1 MYDIGG
7 YIDRSGKLCLKP
19 LTPDAEQDI
28 EEWVEKFKRDPHGS
42 VDYETKMA
50 EQEYQNYKRQMQRY
64 GYDKHGSQQKRFGFQ
79 PNSYY
84 MPQPPDFSPQAHFP
98 LWPFVLPF
106 ILEGQGGGS
115 GGSGGGGSGG
125 GTSNYRRGGDYDGSD
140 RGNENPRD
148 TGRGD
153 IPRR

>member
-1 MYDIGG
+1 MIYAYIG
-7 YIDRSGKLCLKP
+7 RNRKLCLRP
-19 LTPDAEQDI
+19 A
-28 EEWVEKFKRDPHGS
+28 DPEG
-42 VDYETKMA
+42 
-50 EQEYQNYKRQMQRY
+50 EQELRDFLKDLKQLGLEAIDVETEMPEDQYRDYQHQKQRY
-64 GYDKHGSQQKRFGFQ
+64 GYDQGRQQAFGFQ
-79 PNSYY
+79 PRSY

-106 ILEGQGGGS
+106 ILEGQG